1 MGRRRNTPKG
11 GNFLGSNPLEG
22 EQLLLDALYGQKS
35 AGPLPPPPVE
45 SIPPPSP
52 PAPPPVFD
60 ASPPLPA
67 EAPAQENPKPKPD
80 HYKVVSISLYKE
92 DIERLEQMV
101 RELKRRGHHKANKS
115 QLIRQAL
122 AQVDLDRVGNLS

>member
-1 MGRRRNTPKG
+1 MAGKIRRKTGTRTVTG
-11 GNFLGSNPLEG
+11 TLGDNPLEG
-22 EQLLLDALYGQKS
+22 EQLLLDALYGRAK
-35 AGPLPPPPVE
+35 PTLPPPG
-45 SIPPPSP
+45 
-52 PAPPPVFD
+52 
-60 ASPPLPA
+60 A
-67 EAPAQENPKPKPD
+67 EAKPPKPKPD

-122 AQVDLDRVGNLS
+122 AQVDLDQVAKEA